1 VFFETKKVRQ
11 PMFDVEAFLSH
22 HSDRRITDLIDE
34 EQFDFLE
41 HYGVKGMR
49 WGVSRNMPGAPGRA
63 STERKVADK
72 TYFKDKEHGRR
83 ALTNKELADYNK
95 RLQLENNFL
104 KLRETSAAQKA
115 MIAGAA
121 FAVGVGATLLKGHV
135 TNVAIV
141 KFNKIKA
148 VEAAAKAA
156 KAAKEAGKTAKEVKD
171 ATGL

>member
-1 VFFETKKVRQ
+1 
-11 PMFDVEAFLSH
+11 MYDVEEFLSH
-22 HSDRRITDLIDE
+22 YGDQSIADAVKGGLWMIDE

-41 HYGVKGMR
+41 HYGVKGMK
-49 WGVSRNMPGAPGRA
+49 WGVSRMPGSPGRA

-121 FAVGVGATLLKGHV
+121 FVAGVGLTLLKGHV
-135 TNVAIV
+135 TNVATV
-141 KFNKIKA
+141 RFNKLGA

-171 ATGL
+171 AAGI

>member
-1 VFFETKKVRQ
+1 VFFETKTVRQ

-63 STERKVADK
+63 STERKVADT
-72 TYFKDKEHGRR
+72 TYFKDKDHGRR
-83 ALTNKELADYNK
+83 AL
-95 RLQLENNFL
+95 
-104 KLRETSAAQKA
+104 
-115 MIAGAA
+115 
-121 FAVGVGATLLKGHV
+121 
-135 TNVAIV
+135 
-141 KFNKIKA
+141 FNKIGA